1 MTKVKKI
8 KRLVSLGIITLITA
22 LIWVA
27 LDSYHQLVK
36 QEQMRKVGDLIEP
49 LDPNL
54 NTEVLGQIETRK
66 KYQLDEVEEFLLPT
80 PTLVPTVSPELES
93 IEEIGSPSGVTTE
106 SGTQQ

>member
-36 QEQMRKVGDLIEP
+36 QEQIKKVGDLIKP
-49 LDPNL
+49 LDPHL
-54 NTEVLGQIETRK
+54 NTEVLDQIETRK
-66 KYQLDEVEEFLLPT
+66 KYRLDEVEEFLLPT
-80 PTLVPTVSPELES
+80 PTPAPTVSPELETT
-93 IEEIGSPSGVTTE
+93 EEIGSPSGIATE
-106 SGTQQ
+106 SGTQ